1 MAELE
6 EKLNTILNDKEA
18 MGRIMALARSLTGE
32 EQIQTAETS
41 PPEGGDS
48 PPQEDDLSDLL
59 TQLNPEMIQTGL
71 SILRQAREGEER
83 SAGLLSA
90 LRPFVREDRRS
101 RLDRAMELT
110 RMARI
115 FRAVLGTVRKGGRE
129 GV

>member
-18 MGRIMALARSLTGE
+18 MGRIMGPGPLPDRRGTDSD
-32 EQIQTAETS
+32 AETS

-71 SILRQAREGEER
+71 SILSKPGRGRRG
-83 SAGLLSA
+83 A
-90 LRPFVREDRRS
+90 LPC
-101 RLDRAMELT
+101 
-110 RMARI
+110 
-115 FRAVLGTVRKGGRE
+115 
-129 GV
+129 